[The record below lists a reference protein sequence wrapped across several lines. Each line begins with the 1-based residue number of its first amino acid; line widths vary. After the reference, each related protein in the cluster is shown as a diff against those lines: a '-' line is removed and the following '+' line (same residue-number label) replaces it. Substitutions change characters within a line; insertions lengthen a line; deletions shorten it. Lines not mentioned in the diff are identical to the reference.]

1 MTDSVDAIE
10 LTLAPAAI
18 NQLAANIDL
27 SGGHIRNVVLAAAAH
42 SSGRTILL
50 DDLRTALEAE
60 YRKLGR
66 QMPGTASLFK
76 P

>member
-1 MTDSVDAIE
+1 MRGGTP
-10 LTLAPAAI
+10 LTVGFDDV
-18 NQLAANIDL
+18 ANIDL

-42 SSGRTILL
+42 SSGRAITL
-50 DDLRTALEAE
+50 DDLRAALEAE